1 MTAPPHAKEHHEL
14 LQLLA
19 KATEKSDLVGHVIL
33 ITLGFDGRP
42 CVGSSIPNPGAV
54 LEILTQL
61 GAASDALETVTE
73 IDMPGES
80 N

>member
-19 KATEKSDLVGHVIL
+19 KATENSKLVDHVVL
-33 ITLGFDGRP
+33 ITIGFDSRP
-42 CVGSSIPNPGAV
+42 CVGSSIPNPGTV

-61 GAASDALETVTE
+61 GAATDALETVTE
-73 IDMPGES
+73 IDMPGDS
-80 N
+80 H